1 MKKLLRNKRMCKLI
15 PKEEN
20 DNQTIID
27 KKIIEKVCPVCG
39 YIFKKE
45 IKKII
50 KNEPII
56 TTYHGFFIYD
66 LNKIEIENIIE
77 EYNGFN
83 KKDLE
88 IKITNLNNVY
98 AKEYALIELNT
109 YI

>member
-1 MKKLLRNKRMCKLI
+1 MCKLI

-77 EYNGFN
+77 GDYDFFSE
-83 KKDLE
+83 KKGIVSCPKCGVLIKE
-88 IKITNLNNVY
+88 KIKISKV
-98 AKEYALIELNT
+98 KK
-109 YI
+109 